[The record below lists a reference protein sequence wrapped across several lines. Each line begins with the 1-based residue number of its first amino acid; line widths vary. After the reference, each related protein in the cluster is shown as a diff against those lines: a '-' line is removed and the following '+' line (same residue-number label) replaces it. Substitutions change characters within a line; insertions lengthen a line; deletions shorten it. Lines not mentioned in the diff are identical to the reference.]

1 MPEIVEKDIN
11 TVYAAKQVFGG
22 GRVSPELTYLGVQI
36 EADFEI
42 TYENLAPYVRRV
54 LDLAA
59 PIEGVYGFVH
69 SIKIKNGVVE
79 VT

>member
-1 MPEIVEKDIN
+1 MTEVAEKDIN

-22 GRVSPELTYLGVQI
+22 GRVSSELTYLGVPI

-59 PIEGVYGFVH
+59 PIEGCGNLVQSV
-69 SIKIKNGVVE
+69 KNQE
-79 VT
+79 RCC